1 MEIAARKINN
11 LAVGAAALVIKA
23 YQAFLSPVLPRSC
36 RFYPTCSAYILEALR
51 THGLAR
57 GLVLTSWRLAR
68 CHPFHPGGYD
78 PVPPMTELTDN
89 RVRNE

>member
-1 MEIAARKINN
+1 MGIAVRKIND
-11 LAVGAAALVIKA
+11 LAVGATALVIEA
-23 YQAFLSPVLPRSC
+23 YQALLSPVLPRNC

-51 THGLAR
+51 VHGFAR
-57 GLVLTSWRLAR
+57 GLALGSWRLVR

-78 PVPPMTELTDN
+78 PVPPGTELTDN